1 MTAQRAI
8 NVLCLYKEIQRE
20 TGGKLTD
27 KPNQNKKI
35 PRRWAGPDANF
46 SKIFIKWVRI
56 D

>member
-1 MTAQRAI
+1 MFCVFI
-8 NVLCLYKEIQRE
+8 KKYKERL
-20 TGGKLTD
+20 GKNSQT
-27 KPNQNKKI
+27 NQTKIKKI